1 MRNSF
6 CLFFFLSFSFLLSL
20 ADDLLMVTPLD
31 SPFLLEPQLFQGW
44 VLVLTIRKKE
54 IVQQSCPHH
63 SFLFF
68 YKCGQEREK
77 LLLSSFLS
85 FIRSGRSLISFLNAR
100 PIEWKKRNI
109 LLWQEKRIPMH
120 GHKLLISYWILGWA
134 PLFSLLLSAQPL
146 TRIQSKRKKFYRAHA
161 ILGFNPFLFFS
172 KRNKKETKR
181 KSNYF
186 S

>member
-6 CLFFFLSFSFLLSL
+6 CLFFFLFNIIFLSSLSCWRSPYGHTFRLTVPSF
-20 ADDLLMVTPLD
+20 
-31 SPFLLEPQLFQGW
+31 FQGW

-134 PLFSLLLSAQPL
+134 QF
-146 TRIQSKRKKFYRAHA
+146 F
-161 ILGFNPFLFFS
+161 FLF
-172 KRNKKETKR
+172 
-181 KSNYF
+181 Y
-186 S
+186 